1 MNIHAK
7 FKFTDII
14 YEKKQG
20 VAWVTINRPDSY
32 NSVTQH

>member
-7 FKFTDII
+7 FKFTDIL

-20 VAWVTINRPDSY
+20 VAWIRSIVPTATIL
-32 NSVTQH
+32 